1 MPFLVI
7 ATDHTDDQALGRRLA
22 ARPDH
27 LANALAL
34 EAAGILKLAGAS
46 VDEHGKMTGSILV
59 LNVPTTEEASSLLE
73 SDAYWTSK
81 VWASYTLQE
90 MRIAIPSAHK

>member
-7 ATDHTDDQALGRRLA
+7 ATDHTDDQALDRRLA
-22 ARPDH
+22 ARPAH
-27 LANALAL
+27 LANAQGL

-46 VDEHGKMTGSILV
+46 VDADGKMTGSILV
-59 LNVPTTEEASSLLE
+59 LNVPTAEEAVSLIE
-73 SDAYWTSK
+73 SDLYWSSK

-90 MRIAIPSAHK
+90 MRIAIPAAHK